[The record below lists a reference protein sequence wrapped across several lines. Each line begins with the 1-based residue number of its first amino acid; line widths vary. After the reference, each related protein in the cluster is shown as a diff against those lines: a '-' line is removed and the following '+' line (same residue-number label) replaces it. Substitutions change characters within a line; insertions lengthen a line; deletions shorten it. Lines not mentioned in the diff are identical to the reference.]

1 MTSLRGFIESSWR
14 ELPRAAAARWAS
26 LFFSLYVLTLL
37 ISVAASQ
44 AFLAAAGVAYIVH
57 WLRVVR
63 ASHPLWRGPS
73 FATLSTGFARARE
86 RDAPLQSRGE
96 TPAPLALYFPPI
108 KLPLLLYCLATI
120 NSVLWAEHP
129 EAGGFALRK
138 LLLFLILLL
147 SVNLVAS
154 RRHLSGLLRGVFWA
168 AAVAGLAGIAQFIIQ
183 YDRVLRHYHNRV
195 YFYMTLTRTHGFMGH
210 WMNFGGQQMLVFSA
224 LLAFVL
230 LSGDVIPSGARNLA
244 RPRGNAAAK
253 DQNEIPRCAR
263 NDSANKRARVFYWLI
278 LGVVAV
284 SVVLNFT
291 RGVWLG
297 CLVASLYV
305 LARWKPRTL
314 WVVPV
319 LLAVVLLG
327 GPSLIR
333 RRVSSVFHPK
343 EDPALAIRLEM
354 WHTGLRMVREHPWV
368 GVGPDNIPLV
378 YMKYLPPGT
387 TPLLGYHDHL
397 HDNLLQVA
405 AERGLPCL
413 IAWSWFMLSLGWHIL
428 RIRRSLSRG
437 RWVADAAFA
446 AWLAFVAEGFFE
458 FNFGTTPVLMV
469 FLFMM
474 STPFIAQSIATRER
488 GLSSP
493 QRAQS

>member
-1 MTSLRGFIESSWR
+1 MESWWR
-14 ELPRAAAARWAS
+14 DLPRGTAARWAS
-26 LFFSLYVLTLL
+26 LFFSLHVLTLL

-44 AFLAAAGVAYIVH
+44 AFLAAAGVAYLTHLLAVA
-57 WLRVVR
+57 R
-63 ASHPLWRGPS
+63 ASRPLWRERPAPARGQD
-73 FATLSTGFARARE
+73 ARAT
-86 RDAPLQSRGE
+86 AGE
-96 TPAPLALYFPPI
+96 TPAPLALNFPPV
-108 KLPLLLYCLATI
+108 KLPLLLFCLATI

-138 LLLFLILLL
+138 LVLFLILLL
-147 SVNLVAS
+147 SVNLVVSA
-154 RRHLSGLLRGVFWA
+154 RHLRGLFRGLFLL
-168 AAVAGLAGIAQFIIQ
+168 AGLAGLVGTVQFVTQ
-183 YDRVLRHYHNRV
+183 YHRVLRFHHNRV

-224 LLAFVL
+224 LLAFLL
-230 LSGDVIPSGARNLA
+230 LSQGVIPSAARNLA
-244 RPRGNAAAK
+244 LLRGGSRRNDQSAIPRG
-253 DQNEIPRCAR
+253 AR
-263 NDSANKRARVFYWLI
+263 NDSVQGGKAKALYWLV
-278 LGVVAV
+278 LAVVAT
-284 SVVLNFT
+284 SLVLNFT

-297 CLVASLYV
+297 CLVATVYI

-314 WVVPV
+314 WAIPI
-319 LLAVVLLG
+319 LLVAVLLG

-333 RRVSSVFHPK
+333 RRVSVVFHPK

-368 GVGPDNIPLV
+368 GVGPGNIPLV

-387 TPLLGYHDHL
+387 TPIFGYHDHL
-397 HDNLLQVA
+397 HDNVLQIA

-413 IAWSWFMLSLGWHIL
+413 VAWLWFMLALGWHIL
-428 RIRRSLSRG
+428 RVRRRLSSG

-469 FLFMM
+469 FLFVM
-474 STPFIAQSIATRER
+474 STPFVAENLERREHE
-488 GLSSP
+488 L
-493 QRAQS
+493 